1 MEMDAATKLAY
12 FDAVMSEYESRR
24 GSFLAVTSADWH
36 VATGWWERKIPLRV
50 VLTAMKLCKD
60 PASGPP
66 RSLSWFSGAVEEEV
80 RRVQRA
86 MTA

>member
-1 MEMDAATKLAY
+1 MTPAEKLAY
-12 FDAVMSEYESRR
+12 FDAIMSEYEARR

-66 RSLSWFSGAVEEEV
+66 RSLSYFSGAVEEEV
-80 RRVQRA
+80 ARVQKA
-86 MTA
+86 LA